1 MLKAVLANEK
11 CSSCRNCY
19 VFFEKSRWEMPSVEV
34 ENAGKIREL
43 LNDENAVRQESEL
56 YTMNSILR
64 DNVTTG
70 CEEYRCSALDE
81 NKGCT
86 LPAELKPV
94 ECSMWPVRVMNDDG
108 RIFVTLAKGCHAVD
122 EKFTDDIKK
131 LLSNKLLEKILGIL
145 KTNGNIIKKYEPSY
159 LKIIDITEEVSAD
172 EQ

>member
-11 CSSCRNCY
+11 CSACRNCC
-19 VFFEKSRWEMPSVEV
+19 VFFEKSRWEMPTVKP
-34 ENAGKIREL
+34 ENAGKIREH
-43 LNDENAVRQESEL
+43 LNDDNAVRQEAEL
-56 YTMNSILR
+56 CTMNSVLR
-64 DNVTTG
+64 DNAAVG

-108 RIFVTLAKGCHAVD
+108 KIFVTLAKGCHAVD
-122 EKFTDDIKK
+122 DKFIGDIKK
-131 LLSNKLLEKILGIL
+131 LLSDGLYERILGIL

-159 LKIIDITEEVSAD
+159 LKIIDITEEMSAD